1 MDISICIFDYTFYT
15 FSNNKNHNF
24 RSSKT
29 QQSDI
34 LRFWKSNNS
43 KFWYFA
49 QKHISILPQVL
60 NRGSTSRS
68 PVHTHSTTGPRWF
81 TNTSLQ
87 KVTCFRFGER
97 DRDYVKVKPSRADQD
112 QDGGWRPWHPIRL
125 ATHQRPV
132 LLPKHLPRLPST
144 NTRPYRTFI
153 SATYDNAAHF
163 RCCSTWRRL
172 GDFGY

>member
-1 MDISICIFDYTFYT
+1 MDISICIFDYKMYT

-87 KVTCFRFGER
+87 KVTCFRFGKR

-112 QDGGWRPWHPIRL
+112 HRRRVENMTSHPTRDPPMSRAPPQTSSPPPL
-125 ATHQRPV
+125 HKHTA
-132 LLPKHLPRLPST
+132 LP
-144 NTRPYRTFI
+144 YF
-153 SATYDNAAHF
+153 Y
-163 RCCSTWRRL
+163 
-172 GDFGY
+172 